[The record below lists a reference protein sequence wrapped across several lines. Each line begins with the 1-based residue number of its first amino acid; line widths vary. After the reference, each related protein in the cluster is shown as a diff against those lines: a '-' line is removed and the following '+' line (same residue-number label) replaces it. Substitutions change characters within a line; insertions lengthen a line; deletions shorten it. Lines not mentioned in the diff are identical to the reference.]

1 MSPAPYLTGRPLVVK
16 LSSMARKPKPLSDQ
30 LRRAIRESDLSRYA
44 ICKATG
50 IDQSAMSK
58 FLAGRVGLGL
68 ASVDRLADFLG
79 LKLVK
84 HVTKKGR

>member
-1 MSPAPYLTGRPLVVK
+1 MVTI
-16 LSSMARKPKPLSDQ
+16 SSMARKPKPLSDQ
-30 LRRAIRESDLSRYA
+30 LRRAIRESGLSRYA
-44 ICKATG
+44 ICKATD

-58 FLAGRVGLGL
+58 FLAGRVGLSL

-84 HVTKKGR
+84 RMTQKGR

>member
-1 MSPAPYLTGRPLVVK
+1 MAQRRKLLSNQLRQAVRDSG
-16 LSSMARKPKPLSDQ
+16 LSS
-30 LRRAIRESDLSRYA
+30 YA

-50 IDQSAMSK
+50 IDQSTMSK

-68 ASVDRLADFLG
+68 ASIDRLADFLG

>member
-1 MSPAPYLTGRPLVVK
+1 MAQRRK
-16 LSSMARKPKPLSDQ
+16 LLSDQ
-30 LRRAIRESDLSRYA
+30 LRQAVRDSGLSRYA

-50 IDQSAMSK
+50 IDQSTMSK

-68 ASVDRLADFLG
+68 ESIDRLADFLG

-84 HVTKKGR
+84 HVTKNGR